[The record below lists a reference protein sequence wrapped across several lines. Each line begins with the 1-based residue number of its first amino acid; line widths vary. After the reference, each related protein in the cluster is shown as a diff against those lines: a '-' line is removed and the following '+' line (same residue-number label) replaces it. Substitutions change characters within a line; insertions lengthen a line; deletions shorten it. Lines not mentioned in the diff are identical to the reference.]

1 MLIEVKNLRYY
12 IFHNLMIVMII
23 VYLIFLFQ
31 VKFLKVLLE
40 MDMT

>member
-31 VKFLKVLLE
+31 VKFLKDLLE